1 MKIIKSTAEVPTTHT
16 LTHKMWNSIW
26 ICATALFSIHQMQ
39 SLTHIISVT
48 TRTRNMNNLY
58 GFSFAILF
66 PRLQLRFGQDFNK
79 FLPNTLPCQALGGL
93 QSIKHFQS
101 SWFLIHSGKP
111 RRLKEMNTQR
121 YSIHLLLAVLT
132 SLFKQLLLSAL
143 GSWKR
148 QVGISQPEYL
158 SHAGKRLLCVCVFK
172 WVSGSFSEQTNK

>member
-1 MKIIKSTAEVPTTHT
+1 MKIIKSTAEVSTSHTHRT
-16 LTHKMWNSIW
+16 FNSIW
-26 ICATALFSIHQMQ
+26 ICVTAVFSIHKMQ
-39 SLTHIISVT
+39 SLRHYFHYYTIKEEKKQTQFLWPLI
-48 TRTRNMNNLY
+48 LY
-58 GFSFAILF
+58 STSQATVA
-66 PRLQLRFGQDFNK
+66 LRQRFNK

-93 QSIKHFQS
+93 QSIKHFQFS
-101 SWFLIHSGKP
+101 RFLIHSGKP

-158 SHAGKRLLCVCVFK
+158 FHAGKKLL
-172 WVSGSFSEQTNK
+172 WVKKINKNGSNFLAHK

>member
-1 MKIIKSTAEVPTTHT
+1 MKIIKSTVEAAVQHTHRECGIQSGSVWLLCFRYIRCKVLHT
-16 LTHKMWNSIW
+16 LFPLLHTKNI
-26 ICATALFSIHQMQ
+26 
-39 SLTHIISVT
+39 
-48 TRTRNMNNLY
+48 NNLY
-58 GFSFAILF
+58 GFWFAILF
-66 PRLQLRFGQDFNK
+66 PRLQLRFGQDFHK

-111 RRLKEMNTQR
+111 WRLKEMNTQR

-158 SHAGKRLLCVCVFK
+158 SHTSKRLLCVCV
-172 WVSGSFSEQTNK
+172 